1 MGKENTNEPTGL
13 AAEVE
18 KELKG
23 IQDNLNKKM
32 TDLHNAI
39 AKSEHEFKEHGKISD
54 DVKNQIAELSKK
66 QEGLETSFNDDIKT
80 RLTELEQ
87 RAVRGKGGKPEVKS
101 LGQML
106 IEHEGTKG
114 YAEKEYHKGQS
125 VPLQLKDI
133 TSGAASA
140 GDGIWSFRDPEL
152 VSNPYRSR
160 MMRTLIPTV
169 PVDSNLVEWVQTNVR
184 TNNAAAVSETGAK
197 PKSELTYD
205 RKETA
210 VRKIAHYFKTSA
222 EVLADFQ
229 RLRAEVDTEG
239 FEMLRQEEEDQLLSG
254 DGTGVNLLGM
264 IPQATDYDTDLTQ
277 SGDTQVDVIRRSILQ
292 VRQSFYGA
300 TGIVLNP
307 ADWAAIELLKDAD
320 NAYLFSSARDG
331 ADARLWGLPVV
342 ESDAITS
349 GQFMVG
355 AFATA
360 ATIYDRMNAAVYLS
374 TENEDDFIKNMVSIL
389 FEERLALAVKRPL
402 AFVHGNLSG
411 AS

>member
-1 MGKENTNEPTGL
+1 MGTKNEGEPTGL

-18 KELKG
+18 KELKS

-32 TDLHNAI
+32 SGLQDAI

-54 DVKNQIAELSKK
+54 EVKNQIAELSKK

-87 RAVRGKGGKPEVKS
+87 LSVRGKGGKPEVKS
-101 LGQML
+101 LGQHFT
-106 IEHEGTKG
+106 ESD
-114 YAEKEYHKGQS
+114 AFKEFAAKKWHKGQS
-125 VPLQLKDI
+125 SPLELKDI
-133 TSGAASA
+133 TSGDASA
-140 GDGIWSFRDPEL
+140 GDGIWSFREPEI
-152 VSNPYRSR
+152 VSNPYRPR

-169 PVDSNLVEWVQTNVR
+169 PVNSDLVQWVQTNVR
-184 TNNAAAVSETGAK
+184 TNSAAAVSETGAK
-197 PKSELTYD
+197 PKSDLTYD
-205 RKETA
+205 RKESV
-210 VRKIAHYFKTSA
+210 VRKIAHYFKTSS

-229 RLRAEVDTEG
+229 RLQAEINTEG

-402 AFVHGNLSG
+402 AFVHGNLTG

>member
-1 MGKENTNEPTGL
+1 MGKENTNTPEGL

-23 IQDNLNKKM
+23 IQEGLNKK
-32 TDLHNAI
+32 TGELQDAI
-39 AKSEHEFKEHGKISD
+39 AKSEHELKEFGKISD
-54 DVKNQIAELSKK
+54 EVKNQIAELSKK
-66 QEGLETSFNDDIKT
+66 QEGFEKDFTAEIKQ
-80 RLTELEQ
+80 RLTEIEQ
-87 RAVRGKGGKPEVKS
+87 AHVRGKGGPGKVKT
-101 LGQML
+101 LGEMFV
-106 IEHEGTKG
+106 EHEGTKDFAG
-114 YAEKEYHKGQS
+114 RQWHKGQS
-125 VPLQLKDI
+125 IPLEMKDI
-133 TSGAASA
+133 TSGSASA

-152 VSNPYRSR
+152 VSNPYRPR
-160 MMRTLIPTV
+160 MMRMLIPTV

-184 TNNAAAVSETGAK
+184 TNNAAAVSETGTK

-205 RKETA
+205 RKESP
-210 VRKIAHYFKTSA
+210 VRKVAHYFKTSA

-229 RLRAEVDTEG
+229 RLRAEIDTEG

-264 IPQATDYDTDLTQ
+264 IPQATNYNTALTQ

-307 ADWAAIELLKDAD
+307 ADWAAIELLKDTD

-342 ESDAITS
+342 ESDAITA
-349 GQFMVG
+349 GEFMVG

-402 AFVHGNLSG
+402 AFVHGNLTG